1 MIIPDLNE
9 LVSLHDGVE
18 IFVKTICL
26 KIRKKKPN
34 HLNMIRVGEK
44 VYKFADINLQIKSS
58 SLHCHLLLP
67 YSH

>member
-26 KIRKKKPN
+26 KSRK
-34 HLNMIRVGEK
+34 
-44 VYKFADINLQIKSS
+44 
-58 SLHCHLLLP
+58 
-67 YSH
+67 

>member
-26 KIRKKKPN
+26 KIRK
-34 HLNMIRVGEK
+34 
-44 VYKFADINLQIKSS
+44 
-58 SLHCHLLLP
+58 
-67 YSH
+67 